1 MAALGLT
8 KKGMAI
14 VTVMAIVASDMFGTS
29 MVVPVQ
35 TMYAA
40 SLGTSKAYIGLLGS
54 IFSACSFVSS
64 LVMGRISDMYGRRIT
79 FLVTGFGATIA
90 YAGAIFST
98 SFYNLLI
105 CRALAGLL
113 SGTVG
118 NAFAYLAD
126 ITSKEE
132 RAIYMS
138 YMSAVMSSC
147 FIVGPMIGGGL
158 SIYGLRV
165 PYLGATVFSG
175 IVMVLTY
182 TSLQEP
188 SSLLM
193 KKVELCKDDVAK
205 DNQYIKEEGNDDDD
219 DEKGSPSLSSPYPF
233 FASPSPEQSHTT
245 STNPSHRN

>member
-1 MAALGLT
+1 
-8 KKGMAI
+8 MAI

-64 LVMGRISDMYGRRIT
+64 LVMGKMSDMYGRRTT

-98 SFYNLLI
+98 SFYNLLLW
-105 CRALAGLL
+105 RALAGLL

-182 TSLQEP
+182 TSLKEP
-188 SSLLM
+188 KSLLM
-193 KKVELCKDDVAK
+193 KKGDDLYSKDVSMTNENNNHADD
-205 DNQYIKEEGNDDDD
+205 DNDD
-219 DEKGSPSLSSPYPF
+219 DEKGTIPSLPF
-233 FASPSPEQSHTT
+233 HPRQLHDL
-245 STNPSHRN
+245 H